1 MRVINKNKKEIHP
14 KKIDVLILLLVY
26 RRHINENT
34 KNTDY
39 TVCNKIGNK
48 T

>member
-26 RRHINENT
+26 RRYINENI
-34 KNTDY
+34 KNIIY
-39 TVCNKIGNK
+39 TVCIKIG
-48 T
+48 